1 MPERKGRKRRSSR
14 ERRRDRDVTA
24 QAPAIEAPEPRAA
37 TPSVA
42 RRAVPSGGPLP
53 SRTARVTGF
62 MLAVVTAFLAVVMV
76 YQAASGGSSGIDAAL
91 RIAAGGALVAL
102 AVVVGLLS
110 LAPGQVRDWF
120 RRRR

>member
-1 MPERKGRKRRSSR
+1 M
-14 ERRRDRDVTA
+14 
-24 QAPAIEAPEPRAA
+24 
-37 TPSVA
+37 
-42 RRAVPSGGPLP
+42 
-53 SRTARVTGF
+53 TGF

-76 YQAASGGSSGIDAAL
+76 YQAASGGASGIDAAL

-110 LAPGQVRDWF
+110 IAPGQVRDWF